1 MNEIESMIKKSN
13 AFLWVEVGLDLL
25 VSILFF
31 NGWLVKAS
39 IGDVQVPEEEWNILN
54 TMMIVFGVV
63 FIILLMVGVII
74 RVVNQNTRRVLAG
87 VITILFVGGIFG
99 IVSGIYLF
107 VINGRENALKYNN
120 SHRVTPSAANYNA
133 HVVFQIPRRA
143 DELYEMILKNDSDLE
158 KCVITSIDYE
168 ERKGNIL
175 NLVLKHKE
183 QLDSLAKKIVDA
195 FNNRQISADQY
206 QEYFSQINVERAKVN
221 ELLTLKSNN

>member
-39 IGDVQVPEEEWNILN
+39 IGDVQVPEEEWNMLN
-54 TMMIVFGVV
+54 TMMIVFGVI
-63 FIILLMVGVII
+63 FIIILMVGVII
-74 RVVNQNTRRVLAG
+74 RLVNQDTRRVLAG

-99 IVSGIYLF
+99 IISGIYLF
-107 VINGRENALKYNN
+107 VINGRENAIKYRHRETNLTNN
-120 SHRVTPSAANYNA
+120 RGDYVILQVP
-133 HVVFQIPRRA
+133 IRA
-143 DELYEMILKNDSDLE
+143 DKLHDLILKNDSDLE
-158 KCVITSIDYE
+158 KCLITSIDYE
-168 ERKGNIL
+168 EKKENIL
-175 NLVLKHKE
+175 NLILKHKE
-183 QLDSLAKKIVDA
+183 ELDSLAKRVVDA

>member
-13 AFLWVEVGLDLL
+13 SFLWVEVGLDLL

-39 IGDVQVPEEEWNILN
+39 IGDVQVTEEEWNMLN
-54 TMMIVFGVV
+54 TMMIVFGVI
-63 FIILLMVGVII
+63 FIIILMVGVII
-74 RVVNQNTRRVLAG
+74 RLVNQDTKRVLAG

-99 IVSGIYLF
+99 IISGIYLF
-107 VINGRENALKYNN
+107 VINGRENAIKYRHRETNLTNN
-120 SHRVTPSAANYNA
+120 RGDYVILQ
-133 HVVFQIPRRA
+133 VPRRA
-143 DELYEMILKNDSDLE
+143 DKLHDLILKNDSDLE
-158 KCVITSIDYE
+158 KCLITSIDYE
-168 ERKGNIL
+168 ERKENIL
-175 NLVLKHKE
+175 NLILKHKE
-183 QLDSLAKKIVDA
+183 ELDSLAKRVVDA